1 MTGVKTNVISSV
13 SITSEFDNDSPEL
26 KALVNET
33 AENFKMEEI
42 SADKAYLSQDNLEL
56 IESKGAVPFIPFKS
70 NNLPS
75 GKGAVWKK
83 MYYFFQLHNEE
94 FLGHYHKRS
103 NAESTVNMIKSK
115 FGDSVRSKTWTAQ
128 INEVLC
134 KIICH
139 NLCCVIM
146 EMHTLGINA
155 DFDRKVIEVSEKS
168 AF

>member
-1 MTGVKTNVISSV
+1 
-13 SITSEFDNDSPEL
+13 
-26 KALVNET
+26 
-33 AENFKMEEI
+33 
-42 SADKAYLSQDNLEL
+42 
-56 IESKGAVPFIPFKS
+56 
-70 NNLPS
+70 
-75 GKGAVWKK
+75 
-83 MYYFFQLHNEE
+83 MYYLFQLNNEE

-103 NAESTVNMIKSK
+103 NAESTGNMIKSK

-146 EMHTLGINA
+146 EMHTLGIKA

>member
-1 MTGVKTNVISSV
+1 MNPYKFLFDIAYERLKISTIISFTTSIWARKT
-13 SITSEFDNDSPEL
+13 
-26 KALVNET
+26 
-33 AENFKMEEI
+33 
-42 SADKAYLSQDNLEL
+42 
-56 IESKGAVPFIPFKS
+56 
-70 NNLPS
+70 LPS
-75 GKGAVWKK
+75 GKGVVWKK

-103 NAESTVNMIKSK
+103 NVESTVNMIKSK

-146 EMHTLGINA
+146 KMHTLGIKA

-168 AF
+168 GF